1 MEGIHVA
8 IKPEVL
14 GHAFG
19 VPMTNTL
26 ITSWFVLAV
35 LVVFA
40 LTMKRRLAMV
50 PGKFQVVVEM
60 LFSGVYGYVEETL
73 DSKPLAKKIFPI
85 LMTVFLFVFLANI
98 SEFVPGVGAL
108 TYGHAEEGHPAAPIF
123 RSVHSDLNMTLALA
137 IMAFVLIETIGFMT
151 LGFRKY
157 AGKFFNF
164 HSVGGFFLGLLEL
177 ISETMRLVSFSFRL
191 FGNIF
196 AGAVLISVIMFFAPY
211 FVPVPFVAFELFV
224 GLMQAAIF
232 TLLTLFFVKLAIT
245 EHSH

>member
-1 MEGIHVA
+1 
-8 IKPEVL
+8 
-14 GHAFG
+14 
-19 VPMTNTL
+19 
-26 ITSWFVLAV
+26 
-35 LVVFA
+35 
-40 LTMKRRLAMV
+40 
-50 PGKFQVVVEM
+50 M
-60 LFSGVYGYVEETL
+60 LFGGVYAYVQETL
-73 DSKPLAKKIFPI
+73 ESKELTKKIFPL
-85 LMTVFLFVFLANI
+85 LMTVFLFVFIANI

-108 TYGHAEEGHPAAPIF
+108 TYAHDGEHVAPVF

-137 IMAFVLIETIGFMT
+137 ILAFILIEAIGFMT
-151 LGFRKY
+151 LGFKKY

-164 HSVGGFFLGLLEL
+164 HSIGGFFLGLLEF

-196 AGAVLISVIMFFAPY
+196 AGAVLISVIMFFVPY
-211 FVPVPFVAFELFV
+211 LIPIPFVAFELFV

>member
-14 GHAFG
+14 GTFFG
-19 VPMTNTL
+19 VPLTNTL
-26 ITSWFVLAV
+26 LTSWVVVAILAV
-35 LVVFA
+35 FA
-40 LTMKRRLAMV
+40 ISMKRRTALV
-50 PGKFQVVVEM
+50 PGKFQIMLEM
-60 LFSGVYGYVEETL
+60 LFGGVYEYVEETL
-73 DSKPLAKKIFPI
+73 ESKVLAKKLFPV
-85 LMTVFLFVFLANI
+85 LMTIFLFVFLANI

-108 TYGHAEEGHPAAPIF
+108 TLSHEGEHAAPLF
-123 RSVHSDLNMTLALA
+123 RSVHTDLNMTLALA
-137 IMAFVLIETIGFMT
+137 LISFVLIEVVGATTIGFW
-151 LGFRKY
+151 KY
-157 AGKFFNF
+157 AGKFINF
-164 HSVGGFFLGLLEL
+164 HSIGGFFLGLLEL

-211 FVPVPFVAFELFV
+211 FIPIPFVAFELFV

>member
-8 IKPEVL
+8 IAPEIL
-14 GHAFG
+14 GSFIG
-19 VPMTNTL
+19 IPLTNTL
-26 ITSWFVLAV
+26 VTSWLVVLLLA
-35 LVVFA
+35 VFA
-40 LTMKRRLAMV
+40 LTMKRRTALV
-50 PGKFQVVVEM
+50 PGKFQLGIEM
-60 LFSGVYGYVEETL
+60 LFSGVHEYIVETL
-73 DSKPLAKKIFPI
+73 ESKSLAKKIFPL
-85 LMTVFLFVFLANI
+85 LMTVFLFVFIANI

-108 TYGHAEEGHPAAPIF
+108 TYAHGDEHAVPVF
-123 RSVHSDLNMTLALA
+123 RAVHSDLNMTLALA
-137 IMAFVLIETIGFMT
+137 ILAFLLIEAIGFMT
-151 LGFRKY
+151 LGFKKY

-196 AGAVLISVIMFFAPY
+196 AGAVLISVIMFFVPY
-211 FVPVPFVAFELFV
+211 IVPVPFLAFELFV